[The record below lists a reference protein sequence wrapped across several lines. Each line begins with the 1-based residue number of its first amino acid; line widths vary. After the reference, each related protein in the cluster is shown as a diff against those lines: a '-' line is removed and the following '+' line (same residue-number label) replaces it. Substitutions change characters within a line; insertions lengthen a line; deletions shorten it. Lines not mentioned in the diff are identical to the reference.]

1 MDISKI
7 RKVISMEYP
16 YDIQD
21 LSNGCGISKASVYAF
36 IKKNRDF
43 FEDNSIR
50 VRENSTST
58 KPKVKYNQVAMDFLL
73 SHYGK
78 KNSID
83 AQAREGLS
91 PNFPMEERE
100 GLSNLRENAPK
111 NASGKEPDQLSIE
124 ALQAQISAL
133 EAKIEAL
140 EKALAEKEEERKQLL
155 NQNGALILT
164 IQQQQT
170 ERMMLLPAPKKSI
183 GERIKGFFSKS

>member
-1 MDISKI
+1 MDSSKI
-7 RKVISMEYP
+7 RQVKSMEYP

-21 LSNGCGISKASVYAF
+21 LSNSCGISKASVYAF
-36 IKKNRDF
+36 IKKNKDF

-73 SHYGK
+73 AHYGK
-78 KNSID
+78 KDSKE
-83 AQAREGLS
+83 AQAREVLS
-91 PNFPMEERE
+91 NDFSMEARE
-100 GLSNLRENAPK
+100 VASNLRENAPTS
-111 NASGKEPDQLSIE
+111 ASEKEADQISIE
-124 ALQAQISAL
+124 TLQTKISAL

-170 ERMMLLPAPKKSI
+170 EKMMLLPAPKKSI
-183 GERIKGFFSKS
+183 RERIKGFFSKS